1 MFDIIDSEKG
11 FSKGISPYKLIE
23 GEFDV
28 CQPYFRAKKEEAPDA
43 PAAKKRR
50 KNKTKNPSNADVD
63 SQKRHQ
69 ELRPQLMAC
78 LEQLPEQWPAE
89 WKAKTAPTL
98 AGPSTDNETQAVDF
112 PSIQQMVET
121 AQDKFSFNTCPDDEN
136 GIHVPEFKLTLPV
149 TTEIDIF
156 SIFNTVY
163 INESLTDVKL
173 LQFTPSATYLIPPES
188 SFLMGSMQNSLD
200 QLGAHIGKLGGADL
214 IVMDPP
220 WPNKSVQRS
229 SHYETQDIYDLYSIP
244 MQSMISD
251 KDAIVAIWVTNK
263 PKFRNF
269 IINKLFPS
277 WKLECVSEWLWL
289 KMTTQGE
296 CIFPIDSE
304 HKKPYEQ
311 LIIGRPI
318 ASNNTGNRI
327 SMPESHI
334 ITSVPSTRHSRK
346 PPLHGMLFSRF
357 RQMSRILICLWTDA
371 LNVYLSNKTNLVCVE
386 MFSRC
391 LYPGWI
397 SWGNECLKFQH
408 LSFFDKEEQQ

>member
-1 MFDIIDSEKG
+1 MSNNKQIFDIIDSEQD
-11 FSKGISPYKLIE
+11 FSKGISPYRLIK

-28 CQPYFRAKKEEAPDA
+28 CQPYFRAKKEESLDSPVT
-43 PAAKKRR
+43 KKQK
-50 KNKTKNPSNADVD
+50 KNKPKNPSNADLD
-63 SQKRHQ
+63 TQKRHQ
-69 ELRPQLMAC
+69 ELRPQLALC
-78 LEQLPEQWPAE
+78 LEQLPERWPDE
-89 WKAKTAPTL
+89 WKAKTTPTIID
-98 AGPSTDNETQAVDF
+98 PSADDESQAVDF

-121 AQDKFSFNTCPDDEN
+121 AQDKFSFNTPPDKDN
-136 GIHVPEFKLTLPV
+136 DLHAPEFELTLAV
-149 TTEIDIF
+149 TVDVDIF

-163 INESLTDVKL
+163 INKSLTDVKL
-173 LQFTPSATYLIPPES
+173 LQFTPSATYLIPPKS

-200 QLGAHIGKLGGADL
+200 QLGSHINKLGGADL

-244 MQSMISD
+244 MDSMISN
-251 KDAIVAIWVTNK
+251 KDTIVAIWVTNK

-277 WKLECVSEWLWL
+277 WKLKCISEWVWL
-289 KMTTQGE
+289 KMTTQRE

-311 LIIGRPI
+311 LIIGRPV
-318 ASNNTGNRI
+318 ASNDM
-327 SMPESHI
+327 SLPESHI
-334 ITSVPSTRHSRK
+334 IVSVPSTRHSRK
-346 PPLHGMLFSRF
+346 PPLHD
-357 RQMSRILICLWTDA
+357 ILGA
-371 LNVYLSNKTNLVCVE
+371 YLNNKKDPVCVE

-408 LSFFDKEEQQ
+408 LSFFEKEESK

>member
-1 MFDIIDSEKG
+1 MFDIIDSEKD
-11 FSKGISPYKLIE
+11 FSKGISPYRLIK

-28 CQPYFRAKKEEAPDA
+28 CQPYFRAKKEATLDA
-43 PAAKKRR
+43 PATKRRR
-50 KNKTKNPSNADVD
+50 KNKPKNPSNADLD
-63 SQKRHQ
+63 TQKRHQ
-69 ELRPQLMAC
+69 EVRPQLIAC
-78 LEQLPEQWPAE
+78 LEQLPEKWPTE
-89 WKAKTAPTL
+89 WKARTTPAIADLP
-98 AGPSTDNETQAVDF
+98 ADNETQAVDF

-121 AQDKFSFNTCPDDEN
+121 AQDKFSFDTSPDDDN
-136 GIHVPEFKLTLPV
+136 DIHVPEFKLELSITA
-149 TTEIDIF
+149 EIDIF

-163 INESLTDVKL
+163 INASLTDVKL
-173 LQFTPSATYLIPPES
+173 LQFTPSATYLIPPRS
-188 SFLMGSMQNSLD
+188 SFLMGSMHNSLG
-200 QLGAHIGKLGGADL
+200 QLGAHINKLGGADL

-244 MQSMISD
+244 MQSMISN
-251 KDAIVAIWVTNK
+251 KDTIVAIWVTNK

-277 WKLECVSEWLWL
+277 WKLECVSEWMWL
-289 KMTTQGE
+289 KVTTQGE

-318 ASNNTGNRI
+318 APSDMSDRI
-327 SMPESHI
+327 NMPESHI
-334 ITSVPSTRHSRK
+334 IVSVPSTRHSRK
-346 PPLHGMLFSRF
+346 PPLHG
-357 RQMSRILICLWTDA
+357 A
-371 LNVYLSNKTNLVCVE
+371 LNAYQNNKKDPVCVE

-408 LSFFDKEEQQ
+408 LSFFDKEDSLKGPE

>member
-11 FSKGISPYKLIE
+11 FSKGITPYRLIQ

-28 CQPYFRAKKEEAPDA
+28 CQPYFRAKKEEKLDA
-43 PAAKKRR
+43 PVAKKRR
-50 KNKTKNPSNADVD
+50 KNKPKNPSNADVD
-63 SQKRHQ
+63 TQKRHQ
-69 ELRPQLMAC
+69 ELRPQLIAC
-78 LEQLPEQWPAE
+78 LEQLPEKWPAE
-89 WKAKTAPTL
+89 WKARITPTII
-98 AGPSTDNETQAVDF
+98 ASSVDNEAQAVDF

-121 AQDKFSFNTCPDDEN
+121 AQDKFSFNTSLDADNER
-136 GIHVPEFKLTLPV
+136 HVPEFELKLPI

-163 INESLTDVKL
+163 INRSLTDVKL
-173 LQFTPSATYLIPPES
+173 LQFTPSATYLIPPKS

-200 QLGAHIGKLGGADL
+200 QLGAHISKLGGADL

-244 MQSMISD
+244 IQPMIAN
-251 KDAIVAIWVTNK
+251 KDTIIAVWVTNK

-277 WKLECVSEWLWL
+277 WKLECISEWVWL

-296 CIFPIDSE
+296 CIFPVDSE

-318 ASNNTGNRI
+318 ASSDMSNRI
-327 SMPESHI
+327 SMPESHVI
-334 ITSVPSTRHSRK
+334 VSMPSTRHSRK
-346 PPLHGMLFSRF
+346 PPLHD
-357 RQMSRILICLWTDA
+357 ILNA
-371 LNVYLSNKTNLVCVE
+371 YLNKKDPVCVE

-391 LYPGWI
+391 LYPGWV

-408 LSFFDKEEQQ
+408 LSFFDKDSVKESK